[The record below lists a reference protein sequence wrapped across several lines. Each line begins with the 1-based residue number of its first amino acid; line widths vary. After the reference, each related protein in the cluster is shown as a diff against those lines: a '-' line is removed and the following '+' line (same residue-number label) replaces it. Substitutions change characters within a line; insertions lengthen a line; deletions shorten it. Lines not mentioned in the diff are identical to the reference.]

1 MKFMAKS
8 PIEYCIAESLFSSA
22 AGGLQ
27 SKPKLT
33 MAPITQ
39 REKKL
44 FEDIKPDGIQASRDF
59 DKKVDELRIDRVS
72 WFRNI
77 GTPAHI

>member
-1 MKFMAKS
+1 
-8 PIEYCIAESLFSSA
+8 
-22 AGGLQ
+22 
-27 SKPKLT
+27 

-44 FEDIKPDGIQASRDF
+44 FEDIKPDDIQASRDF
-59 DKKVDELRIDRVS
+59 DKKVEEVRIDRVS
-72 WFRNI
+72 WFRSI